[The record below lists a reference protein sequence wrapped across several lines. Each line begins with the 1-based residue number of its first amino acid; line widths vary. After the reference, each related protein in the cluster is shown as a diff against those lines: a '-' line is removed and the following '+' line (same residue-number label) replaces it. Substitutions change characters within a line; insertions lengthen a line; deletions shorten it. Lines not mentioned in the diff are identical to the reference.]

1 VAFPR
6 RLTGQAL
13 YNFIGG
19 RRKINAKRQRAA
31 LSRRHQLQSVW
42 ANNLSWRRADLA
54 RYFGVSR
61 TTITR
66 DIAWLRENETTKDCL
81 SCGHKLPGGL
91 RGIDELICQSEMA
104 RLLGYL
110 SHPVKFYNT
119 KRRKAAEVD
128 PYDATGIARD
138 AADLARGDVDQPDL
152 DDVDALYA
160 AELSENNGN
169 E

>member
-1 VAFPR
+1 MTFPGH
-6 RLTGQAL
+6 LTGQAL

-19 RRKINAKRQRAA
+19 RRKINAKRQRIARDRCYK
-31 LSRRHQLQSVW
+31 LMFVW

-66 DIAWLRENETTKDCL
+66 DIAWLRENSDEYHCALCRHD
-81 SCGHKLPGGL
+81 LPGGL
-91 RGIDELICQSEMA
+91 RGIDELICASEAA

-110 SHPVKFYNT
+110 SHPPKFYNT

-128 PYDATGIARD
+128 PYAAESLY
-138 AADLARGDVDQPDL
+138 ADLSDLPRGDVDQPDL
-152 DDVDALYA
+152 ADIDALYE
-160 AELSENNGN
+160 AEQ
-169 E
+169 